1 VSDGSTTEAT
11 LPTADEYHHA
21 AGELRRLAGRLNDGG
36 RVLDAAIDLDRI
48 AGGRV
53 AAAVRGALDS
63 VRAAR
68 ERAEVE
74 LVRLA
79 EICERR
85 AAICADHAAALRRH
99 HRLAALDPSSSPP
112 ARPAHWVE
120 P

>member
-1 VSDGSTTEAT
+1 M
-11 LPTADEYHHA
+11 PTADEYHHA

-48 AGGRV
+48 AGGPV

-63 VRAAR
+63 GRSAR
-68 ERAEVE
+68 ERTE
-74 LVRLA
+74 LELARLA

-85 AAICADHAAALRRH
+85 AAVCADHAASLRRH
-99 HRLAALDPSSSPP
+99 HLLAAFDPSTPPP